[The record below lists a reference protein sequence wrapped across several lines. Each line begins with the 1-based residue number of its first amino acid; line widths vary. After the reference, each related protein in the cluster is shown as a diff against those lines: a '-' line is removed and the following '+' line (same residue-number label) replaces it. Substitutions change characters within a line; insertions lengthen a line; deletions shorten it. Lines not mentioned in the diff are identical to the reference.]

1 MPSDSRISSD
11 DAKGNFT
18 NKAQKQ
24 DELMV
29 KDTIPLLI
37 GQWIDLVSLKKKKKV
52 QFNVVIITHR
62 FKINMKESLYCKFLS
77 LLKEKNQTNVKK
89 KQQQQKQKKP

>member
-37 GQWIDLVSLKKKKKV
+37 GQWIDLVSLKKKK
-52 QFNVVIITHR
+52 R
-62 FKINMKESLYCKFLS
+62 FSLMLS
-77 LLKEKNQTNVKK
+77 SSLIVLKLI
-89 KQQQQKQKKP
+89 